1 MADKV
6 QNGLTED
13 LETKVGGLNSVNM
26 GVMQIW
32 NQSQN
37 ELYTIIVFCLSSF
50 WQRCDSHL
58 EILHTIYKDVEEN
71 ESQPF

>member
-26 GVMQIW
+26 GVMQI
-32 NQSQN
+32 
-37 ELYTIIVFCLSSF
+37 
-50 WQRCDSHL
+50 
-58 EILHTIYKDVEEN
+58 
-71 ESQPF
+71 